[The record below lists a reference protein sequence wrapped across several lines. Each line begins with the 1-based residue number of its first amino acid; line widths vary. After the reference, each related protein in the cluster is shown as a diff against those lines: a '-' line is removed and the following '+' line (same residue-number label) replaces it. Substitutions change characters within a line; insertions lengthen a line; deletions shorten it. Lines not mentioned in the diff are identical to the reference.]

1 MTMSEKV
8 LPRLLLAAGLA
19 ASLACN
25 SNKRAPTASDNR
37 AKGEEGQLGVPS
49 AAATTALPRDQEVD
63 IGMADPQGAK
73 PSPRGVAAF
82 APAPEAKAAA
92 PGAPGLKMIPID
104 AYGGGGATGKGGY
117 RPVVPSQEEAA
128 PAPKLDPNARYATT
142 YRPGGAALA
151 AFDAAVTRGS
161 IPASYK
167 DLVGDFGARYAASLP
182 KPDKNALSLRVDNER
197 AMLPPTG
204 GPLNLRISLRSS
216 DQMPARAPLSVHL
229 VLDRSGSMSGTAIE
243 NARLAAVAL
252 VEKMQPQDDFSMVT
266 FSSNAEVL
274 VPDGPVG
281 PRKDSIIR
289 KIRGVQADGGTNIS
303 AGLDLGYAQAH
314 NKSIST
320 DAVKLVMLLS
330 DGHANGGD
338 TNPESLGQRSAN
350 AFQDGI
356 QTSSFGLGSDFDAA
370 LMSQIAD
377 RGAGGYYY
385 LADSTQITPALSR
398 ELDARLVPVA
408 QAVEVR
414 LRLRP
419 DVTPTKVFGSRMLDG
434 REAANVRA
442 QEVLVDKQLAKKDG
456 IAQDR
461 QTDAEGGMRFFMPAF
476 ARDDRHAMLVT
487 VQLPQ
492 GVGERTLG
500 SLEVKYKDRLSKK
513 NVTEEIP
520 IKIKFAPGDAE
531 SAASIDSSVAAT
543 VQAFNAGDTI
553 LRAVSA
559 LDQGDRITAARLLQE
574 RAELLKATSTKLGEP
589 RLSEEAQRLVRLA
602 QATSGQ
608 GQISDPLPLAVL
620 LRGSGY
626 GYLR

>member
-1 MTMSEKV
+1 
-8 LPRLLLAAGLA
+8 
-19 ASLACN
+19 
-25 SNKRAPTASDNR
+25 
-37 AKGEEGQLGVPS
+37 
-49 AAATTALPRDQEVD
+49 
-63 IGMADPQGAK
+63 
-73 PSPRGVAAF
+73 
-82 APAPEAKAAA
+82 
-92 PGAPGLKMIPID
+92 
-104 AYGGGGATGKGGY
+104 
-117 RPVVPSQEEAA
+117 
-128 PAPKLDPNARYATT
+128 
-142 YRPGGAALA
+142 
-151 AFDAAVTRGS
+151 
-161 IPASYK
+161 
-167 DLVGDFGARYAASLP
+167 
-182 KPDKNALSLRVDNER
+182 
-197 AMLPPTG
+197 
-204 GPLNLRISLRSS
+204 
-216 DQMPARAPLSVHL
+216 
-229 VLDRSGSMSGTAIE
+229 
-243 NARLAAVAL
+243 
-252 VEKMQPQDDFSMVT
+252 
-266 FSSNAEVL
+266 
-274 VPDGPVG
+274 
-281 PRKDSIIR
+281 
-289 KIRGVQADGGTNIS
+289 VQADGGTNIS